1 MAAILPR
8 LQQALAAR
16 YQVERELGHGGMAIV
31 YLASDLKH
39 GRRVA
44 IKVLKPELAYAIGPE
59 RFLHEIA
66 IAARLSH
73 PHILPLH
80 DSGEADGLLYYVMP
94 YVAGESLRQRLER
107 ETRIPLDEA
116 LRVTAEVADALGHAH
131 SQGLIH
137 RDIKPENI
145 LFQAGHALVSDF
157 GIARALTVAGSERLT
172 ETGLALGTPPYMSPE
187 QALGGELDGRSDLY
201 SLACVLFEM
210 LAGVPPFQR
219 PSPQAV
225 VAAHATEPVPELR
238 TLGAAVPAAIQAAID
253 TALAKN
259 PAERFSRAAEFS
271 QALAGGRFRPA
282 RVRRSRRQL
291 VEALLVAA
299 LLLGGAGWFGR
310 RLLGTSRITSLA
322 VLPLENLS
330 QDGAQEYLVAGIHE
344 ALIDELARI
353 SALRVISRTSTLAYR
368 NSNKPVPQIAREL
381 AVDGVVEGSVLRAG
395 DSVRIQVQLIRAR
408 PEERQLWAEGYQR
421 DLGHA
426 LGLYRD
432 VAQAVA
438 REIKVRVTPAERV
451 NFATARVVDPAAYE
465 AYLQGKFHWQKL
477 TPADIDAAQQY
488 YETALRKSPGYAL
501 AQAGIAEVW
510 IARLQMGLSPPEE
523 ATPRASRAAL
533 RALELDST
541 LAEGHYDLALA
552 RIQNWDWAGSDA
564 AFRRTF
570 SLRPNFSSAQAYYSH
585 LLNILGR
592 PQLARGQMDRA
603 IAQDPLNPLFRA
615 LDGVNRLFERRWDDA
630 VAQAEIALRTAPD
643 HPVALNALWLGL
655 QEQRRFGEAAAA
667 AAKYLASVAQPAAAA
682 AVTRGFAGGDY
693 RRAMRLGADALGARA
708 DSTVVIASDV
718 ATMYVAAGHNARALE
733 WLERAYRTRDPNLPY
748 LRLPCFDPLRGN
760 PRFEE
765 LMRKMRLSGPP
776 K

>member
-1 MAAILPR
+1 MSEILRR
-8 LQQALAAR
+8 LQQALAGR
-16 YQVERELGHGGMAIV
+16 YEVERQLGQGGMAIV

-59 RFLHEIA
+59 RFLREIA
-66 IAARLSH
+66 IAAQLTH

-94 YVAGESLRQRLER
+94 FVASESLRQRLER
-107 ETRIPLDEA
+107 EIRIPRDEA
-116 LRVTAEVADALGHAH
+116 VRITAEVADALSYAH
-131 SQGLIH
+131 GQGLIH

-157 GIARALTVAGSERLT
+157 GIARAVSAAGSERLT
-172 ETGLALGTPPYMSPE
+172 ETGLTLGTPAYMSPE
-187 QALGGELDGRSDLY
+187 QALGGELDARSDVY
-201 SLACVLFEM
+201 SLACVLFEL
-210 LAGVPPFQR
+210 LAGVPPFSG
-219 PSPQAV
+219 PTPQAI
-225 VAAHATEPVPELR
+225 VAAHAMNPVPR
-238 TLGAAVPAAIQAAID
+238 LGPLGVSVPATIQPVLD
-253 TALAKN
+253 TALAKA
-259 PAERFSRAAEFS
+259 PEERFATAAAFAD
-271 QALAGGRFRPA
+271 ALAGGRFRPA
-282 RVRRSRRQL
+282 RVRRSRRRSVL
-291 VEALLVAA
+291 A
-299 LLLGGAGWFGR
+299 LLLGALLLAGAGWIGR
-310 RLLGTSRITSLA
+310 RVFGGSTSRISSLA

-421 DLGHA
+421 DLGHV

-438 REIKVRVTPAERV
+438 REIQVRVTPEERA
-451 NFATARVVDPAAYE
+451 NLATARTVDPEAYE

-488 YETALRKSPGYAL
+488 YEAALKKSPDYAL
-501 AQAGIAEVW
+501 AHAGIAEVW
-510 IARLQMGLSPPEE
+510 IARLQMGLSPPDQ

-533 RALELDST
+533 RALALDST
-541 LAEGHYDLALA
+541 LAEGHYDLAMT
-552 RIQNWDWAGSDA
+552 RTQTWDWDGSEA
-564 AFRRTF
+564 AYQRAFK
-570 SLRPNFSSAQAYYSH
+570 LRPNFPAAQAFYSH
-585 LLNILGR
+585 LLNVRGR
-592 PQLARGQMDRA
+592 PEPARAQMDRA

-630 VAQAEIALRTAPD
+630 VAQAGLALRTAPD
-643 HPVALNALWLGL
+643 NPVALNALWLARQQQG
-655 QEQRRFGEAAAA
+655 RFAEAAAA
-667 AAKYLASVAQPAAAA
+667 AAKYLASVAQPEAAA
-682 AVTRGFAGGDY
+682 AVTKGFAGGDY
-693 RRAMRLGADALGARA
+693 RRAMRLGADALAAQAR
-708 DSTVVIASDV
+708 SGYVTLSDV
-718 ATMYVAAGHNARALE
+718 ATMYVAAGDNARALD
-733 WLERAYRTRDPNLPY
+733 WLERAYRMRDPNLPY
-748 LRLPCFDPLRGN
+748 LRLPCFDPLRGEA
-760 PRFEE
+760 RFEK
-765 LMRKMRLSGPP
+765 LIGWMRLD
-776 K
+776 